1 MTTPGECL
9 DLFAPNVAAMVH
21 LLRIHGGDFLAGTRF
36 WGPVHLLPVLTMR
49 RLYLNLLLLVLPIGM
64 FLVWFEIARGG
75 RETNLFVV
83 KRNLLAAAA
92 ARVEVLCLGPS
103 HAHEGIAPLL
113 VHSNAFNLSA
123 VSQSLYYDCAL
134 VEKYAPTL
142 PRLRLV
148 VLPISYL
155 SMDHQLDHSTED
167 WRAYYYRHFHG
178 IPHRDWR
185 KESVLRNWSA
195 WFLYGRDFGIGSIRG
210 RQPPVIRSGYDDAG
224 GVVDTRAPDERTA
237 HPTPDHVRASAPTA
251 IQRHHASMNPEA
263 LPANQAR
270 LHHLLTF
277 LRARDIGAVF
287 VTLPVSAGYRVL
299 EREETC
305 SRTAAAVAEL
315 QREFGV
321 EWHDFSSDPRFVEGD
336 FWDADHL
343 NFTGAAKFSRI
354 LGTEV
359 VQPAL
364 SKTAPQ

>member
-1 MTTPGECL
+1 
-9 DLFAPNVAAMVH
+9 
-21 LLRIHGGDFLAGTRF
+21 
-36 WGPVHLLPVLTMR
+36 MR
-49 RLYLNLLLLVLPIGM
+49 RLYFNLLLLALPIGI
-64 FLVWFEIARGG
+64 FLAWFEIARGN

-92 ARVEVLCLGPS
+92 ARVEIVCLGPS

-155 SMDHQLDHSTED
+155 SMDYELDRSTEE

-178 IPHRDWR
+178 IAHRDWR
-185 KESVLRNWSA
+185 QESVLRNWSS
-195 WFLYGRDFGIGSIRG
+195 WFLYGRDFGISSVRG
-210 RQPPVIRSGYDDAG
+210 TLPPVIRSGYDDAG
-224 GVVDTRAPDERTA
+224 GVVDTRPPDQRTA
-237 HPTPDHVRASAPTA
+237 HPKPDHVRTSAPTA
-251 IQRHHASMNPEA
+251 IDRHHACMYPEF
-263 LPANQAR
+263 LPVNEAR
-270 LHHLLTF
+270 LRELLVF
-277 LRARDIGAVF
+277 LRSRGIGAVF
-287 VTLPVSAGYRVL
+287 VTLPTSDGYRAL
-299 EREETC
+299 EREETR
-305 SRTAAAVAEL
+305 SRTAAALARL
-315 QREFGV
+315 KHDFGV
-321 EWHDFSSDPRFVEGD
+321 EWRDFSADPRFVEDD

-354 LGTEV
+354 LGVEV

-364 SKTAPQ
+364 NRSPAR